1 MIGSFGIHQ
10 FEVVLLLLLVLVV
23 VFAALAERMHAPYPI
38 VLVIAGLCISFIPG
52 IPKITLS
59 PDAIFFIVLP
69 PLLFSAAWL
78 TSWREFSY
86 NLVSICFLAFGLVGF
101 TVFGV
106 A

>member
-59 PDAIFFIVLP
+59 PDAIFFIFLP
-69 PLLFSAAWL
+69 HGSRRGASFFITSSAFASSLSDWLALPFS
-78 TSWREFSY
+78 
-86 NLVSICFLAFGLVGF
+86 V
-101 TVFGV
+101 
-106 A
+106 